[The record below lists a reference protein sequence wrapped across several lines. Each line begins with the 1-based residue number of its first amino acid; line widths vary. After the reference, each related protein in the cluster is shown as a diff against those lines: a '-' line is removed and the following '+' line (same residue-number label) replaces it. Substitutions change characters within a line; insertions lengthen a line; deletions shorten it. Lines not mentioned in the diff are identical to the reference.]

1 MFRSHISS
9 PFFRPLLLL
18 SDLLQ
23 RAMNLQLSNA
33 SDKVTLRV
41 CQKVLQLVFKVQ
53 TTQCSDGFSSAP
65 QERIAQNDLCNVKK
79 TTILH
84 FHLSY
89 KVTNIKS
96 FENV

>member
-1 MFRSHISS
+1 MFRSHVSS

-23 RAMNLQLSNA
+23 RAMNLQLNNA

-53 TTQCSDGFSSAP
+53 TNHTMQSWVLSAL
-65 QERIAQNDLCNVKK
+65 QERIAHN
-79 TTILH
+79 H
-84 FHLSY
+84 
-89 KVTNIKS
+89 
-96 FENV
+96 